1 MRGPI
6 AASAF
11 FPSLYRSGR
20 LLARAGFSGSAVA
33 SPWVPLPLVAI
44 TLLAVGCNKAGESV
58 PTTAP
63 VAAADRQAAY
73 DERLEAERGKRGL
86 SDKTQFEQQFGRDK
100 TATITITGLTG
111 DAAALDYYINR
122 KLFKAAWADY
132 DAAAKR
138 AQAQN
143 EANKQAAEQRAVQ
156 EHKQQWGDFGP
167 STIWYRY
174 QPVKC
179 DLPYPTIKKGTR
191 AEGTFVYYVAPVL
204 NLDEFSRRFD
214 IGRVTGIDQAGRA
227 LQLQSLLPDPVPDI
241 DLEELLINHG
251 KDNVAKIVVTGATQE
266 KERVAWFLEKQAAR
280 LHPSTTLELVGP
292 KMTKVGEFEMF
303 VGPATDLE
311 ALANRIDFGKGAN
324 VDPATRTIT
333 VQAAL
338 PADLPPRPS
347 PEELHAER
355 MKAWDKP
362 SDTDTKPHG
371 DEDEVT
377 WALRILKGKHVFAV
391 DAVHARLK
399 GMKPSDED
407 KAKLVEA
414 LIATLGD
421 SPRLDAHMD
430 SMRLFQTPEIEKA
443 MIDLLGGTKSKW
455 QSETDAIYRH
465 LKSMKFT
472 EENQKHLEEA
482 IVNNVPK
489 GPHYPDQYFDLM
501 LAHRSKAV
509 DRALIGMLDDS
520 GLSHAAVIKAV
531 AKLGTTEAAMG
542 LIGRLGN
549 FFDKNDARQALV
561 TMGPKA
567 EDAVLK
573 LVDNPSAEVRV
584 VAYGLLTQVGTEKS
598 LTKLKAQ
605 QTKDRDR
612 NAKPAAKQAYEL
624 LKSRLDDE
632 KAETGDAPDAKGS
645 KDEESKPAK
654 AGTKGSK

>member
-11 FPSLYRSGR
+11 SSISHSGGSIQRASTSGWAFASLP
-20 LLARAGFSGSAVA
+20 LQ
-33 SPWVPLPLVAI
+33 LPLVAI
-44 TLLAVGCNKAGESV
+44 ALLAVGCNKAGESV
-58 PTTAP
+58 PTAAP

-86 SDKTQFEQQFGRDK
+86 SDKTQFEQQYGRDK

-143 EANKQAAEQRAVQ
+143 EANKQAAEQKAVQ
-156 EHKQQWGDFGP
+156 EHKQQWGDFG
-167 STIWYRY
+167 SGMIWYRY
-174 QPVKC
+174 QPVNC

-214 IGRVTGIDQAGRA
+214 IGRVTSIDQAGRA

-266 KERVAWFLEKQAAR
+266 KERVSWFLEKQAAR

-303 VGPATDLE
+303 VGPASDLE
-311 ALANRIDFGKGAN
+311 ALANRIDFGKAAN

-338 PADLPPRPS
+338 PAELPPRPS
-347 PEELHAER
+347 PQELHAER

-362 SDTDTKPHG
+362 SDMDTKPHG

-407 KAKLVEA
+407 KAKLVET
-414 LIATLGD
+414 LIATHGD
-421 SPRLDAHMD
+421 SPRLEAHLE
-430 SMRLFQTPEIEKA
+430 SMLLFQTPEIEKA
-443 MIDLLGGTKSKW
+443 IINLLNAKSKW
-455 QSETDAIYRH
+455 PAENEAIYKH

-472 EENQKHLEEA
+472 EENQKHLEET

-489 GPHYPDQYFDLM
+489 GPFPSDQYLDLM

-509 DRALIGMLDDS
+509 DRALIAMLDDS
-520 GLSHAAVIKAV
+520 SNSHATVIKAV
-531 AKLGTTEAAMG
+531 GKLGTTEAAMG

-632 KAETGDAPDAKGS
+632 KAEAGDTTEAKGS
-645 KDEESKPAK
+645 KDEESKPTK
-654 AGTKGSK
+654 GGTKGSK

>member
-1 MRGPI
+1 MRWPL
-6 AASAF
+6 AA
-11 FPSLYRSGR
+11 L
-20 LLARAGFSGSAVA
+20 
-33 SPWVPLPLVAI
+33 
-44 TLLAVGCNKAGESV
+44 TLLALGCSKGGDSV

-63 VAAADRQAAY
+63 VAAVDRQAAY
-73 DERLEAERGKRGL
+73 EERLEAERGKRGL

-143 EANKQAAEQRAVQ
+143 EANKQAAEQKAVQ

-167 STIWYRY
+167 GMIWYRY

-214 IGRVTGIDQAGRA
+214 IGRVTQIDQAGRS

-251 KDNVAKIVVTGATQE
+251 KDSVAKIVVTGATQE
-266 KERVAWFLEKQAAR
+266 KERVSYFLEKQAVR

-292 KMTKVGEFEMF
+292 KMSKVGEFEMS
-303 VGPATDLE
+303 VGPATDLN
-311 ALANRIDFGKGAN
+311 ALANRIDFGKVTN

-338 PADLPPRPS
+338 PADLPPRPT

-362 SDTDTKPHG
+362 SDMDTKPRG

-377 WALRILKGKHVFAV
+377 WVLRILKGKHVFAV

-407 KAKLVEA
+407 KAKIVEA

-421 SPRLDAHMD
+421 TPRLEAHLD
-430 SMRLFQTPEIEKA
+430 SMRQFQTPEVEKA
-443 MIDLLGGTKSKW
+443 IIDLLNVKRTFS
-455 QSETDAIYRH
+455 SENDVVYRH
-465 LKSMKFT
+465 LKSIKFT
-472 EENQKHLEEA
+472 EENQKYLEET

-489 GPHYPDQYFDLM
+489 GPFYSDQYFDLM

-509 DRALIGMLDDS
+509 DRALINMLGDS
-520 GLSHAAVIKAV
+520 SHSHAPVIKAV

-549 FFDKNDARQALV
+549 FFDKDEARQALV

-573 LVDNPSAEVRV
+573 LVDNPSVEVRV

-612 NAKPAAKQAYEL
+612 NGKPAAKQAYEL

-632 KAETGDAPDAKGS
+632 KAEGGDAADAKGS
-645 KDEESKPAK
+645 KDEESKRGK
-654 AGTKGSK
+654 NETKGK

>member
-1 MRGPI
+1 MCGPST
-6 AASAF
+6 AFAF
-11 FPSLYRSGR
+11 FSPHRFPRLSQLRGSLD
-20 LLARAGFSGSAVA
+20 AAVA
-33 SPWVPLPLVAI
+33 AVVVRLPLIA
-44 TLLAVGCNKAGESV
+44 LLLLIAGCNKGGESV
-58 PTTAP
+58 PVSAP

-73 DERLEAERGKRGL
+73 DEKLEAERGKRGL
-86 SDKTQFEQQFGRDK
+86 SDKTQFEQQYGRDK
-100 TATITITGLTG
+100 TATIMITGLTG

-122 KLFKAAWADY
+122 KLFKAAWPDY

-138 AQAQN
+138 AQAQTD
-143 EANKQAAEQRAVQ
+143 ANKQAAEQKAVQ
-156 EHKQQWGDFGP
+156 DHKQQWGDFG
-167 STIWYRY
+167 SGMIWYRY
-174 QPVKC
+174 QPVQC

-204 NLDEFSRRFD
+204 NLEEFSRRFD
-214 IGRVTGIDQAGRA
+214 IGRVTSIDQGGRS

-251 KDNVAKIVVTGATQE
+251 KDNVAKIVVIGANQE
-266 KERVAWFLEKQAAR
+266 KERVSYFLEKQAVR

-292 KMTKVGEFEMF
+292 RMTKVGEFEMS
-303 VGPATDLE
+303 VGPASDLA
-311 ALANRIDFGKGAN
+311 ALAGRIDFGKVAH
-324 VDPATRTIT
+324 VDAATRTIT

-338 PADLPPRPS
+338 PADLPPRPT

-362 SDTDTKPHG
+362 SDMDTKPHG

-377 WALRILKGKHVFAV
+377 WALRVLKGRHVFAV
-391 DAVHARLK
+391 EAAHARLK

-407 KAKLVEA
+407 KAKIVEA

-421 SPRLDAHMD
+421 SPRLDAHLE

-443 MIDLLGGTKSKW
+443 IIDLLNAKSKW
-455 QSETDAIYRH
+455 PSENDAIYKH
-465 LKSMKFT
+465 LKSIKFA

-489 GPHYPDQYFDLM
+489 GPHPPDQYLDLM

-520 GLSHAAVIKAV
+520 GLSHATVIKAIS
-531 AKLGTTEAAMG
+531 KLGTTEAAMA

-549 FFDKNDARQALV
+549 FFDKNEARQALV

-605 QTKDRDR
+605 QTKDKDR
-612 NAKPAAKQAYEL
+612 NGKPAAKQAYEL

-632 KAETGDAPDAKGS
+632 KAEAGDGADSKG

-654 AGTKGSK
+654 SGAKGSK